1 MNFEKEYKY
10 TFKDEKEIE
19 YNVIHKVK
27 VNENNEGRYNV
38 LLEYKIENE
47 DLNEDLYISALE
59 YETKKLMAGK
69 RNALITEENIFEE
82 TFGDI
87 SEKKETY
94 EISEVV
100 SKIENILLK
109 TAGITG
115 LSEKEPGGI
124 FVRKAESNYRR
135 KRNYNI
141 ADMEK
146 LILTGDGKFDSY
158 FITLGNYQLESTPI
172 SFSFSINQKNPLR
185 KIEVFHTENNELKSI
200 IYSPTEKC
208 QIGENKGVLSVE
220 LTEGLKKSKT
230 IFENAIKSSMIT
242 YSKKNIM
249 LKELEEI
256 ILKQENQIKAE
267 NKKINK
273 ARI

>member
-47 DLNEDLYISALE
+47 ELNEDLYISALE

-87 SEKKETY
+87 SEKRETY

>member
-100 SKIENILLK
+100 SKIENIVLK

-185 KIEVFHTENNELKSI
+185 KIEVFHTENNELKSF

-249 LKELEEI
+249 LKELEEA
-256 ILKQENQIKAE
+256 ILKQENQIKTE

>member
-185 KIEVFHTENNELKSI
+185 KIEVFHTENNELKSF
-200 IYSPTEKC
+200 IYSSTEKC
-208 QIGENKGVLSVE
+208 QIGEDKGVLSVE

-249 LKELEEI
+249 LKELEET
-256 ILKQENQIKAE
+256 ILKQENQIKTE
-267 NKKINK
+267 NKKLNK